1 MTPGKTDMLM
11 DELDLALFVDGPA
24 WSRFQKKFF
33 PKNGTNVIIGM
44 TASFDNRRRDNP
56 EKQFLQV
63 TSGFQTIFYGNNELE
78 PQYYDLVTIG
88 NPTAFVPNLARESV
102 VLCWLTDKDK
112 IGALKNVGMQTVEEF
127 CGNDDIHEK
136 LKHISEYPTDGRY
149 PMLLLT
155 EEDAR
160 GLDYRTGDVPIA
172 LVVFE
177 AFNNYRLKH
186 QCFGRVNRR
195 GDPFRR
201 LVDETIDELVDRVA
215 WLKSVKA
222 IIALNNK
229 HNKTSIVDVEEFLR
243 NPEKLAKQAKKAE
256 QKKSAAT
263 KQAEQKKSVTK
274 STVSSV
280 IQSDFDHVEQKLKEE
295 EVDVTEVE
303 EVDSAEDLD
312 EEVDSTKLAVDNEIQ
327 DVPKNQKK
335 AARKTAE
342 KKLPVKK
349 PKRAKKAT
357 NKKKAQGQSNDSD
370 DEVSFT
376 QSHLTFSLLVHR
388 PPSDPLYRSQEEVV
402 VDLKEKER

>member
-1 MTPGKTDMLM
+1 
-11 DELDLALFVDGPA
+11 
-24 WSRFQKKFF
+24 
-33 PKNGTNVIIGM
+33 
-44 TASFDNRRRDNP
+44 
-56 EKQFLQV
+56 
-63 TSGFQTIFYGNNELE
+63 
-78 PQYYDLVTIG
+78 
-88 NPTAFVPNLARESV
+88 VPNLARASV

-136 LKHISEYPTDGRY
+136 LKHISEYPTDGRF

-215 WLKSVKA
+215 WLKGVKA

-263 KQAEQKKSVTK
+263 KQAEQKKSAATKQAEQKKSAATKQAEQKKSVTK
-274 STVSSV
+274 STVSSI
-280 IQSDFDHVEQKLKEE
+280 IQSDFDPVEQNLKEE
-295 EVDVTEVE
+295 E

-312 EEVDSTKLAVDNEIQ
+312 EEVDSVKLAVDNEI
-327 DVPKNQKK
+327 
-335 AARKTAE
+335 
-342 KKLPVKK
+342 
-349 PKRAKKAT
+349 
-357 NKKKAQGQSNDSD
+357 
-370 DEVSFT
+370 
-376 QSHLTFSLLVHR
+376 
-388 PPSDPLYRSQEEVV
+388 
-402 VDLKEKER
+402 